1 MYFIKIICS
10 WCQPY
15 HNLARCGCNQ
25 KSSWLFD
32 PKTRYRILLQHI
44 ENPTYGMDGFS
55 CVSFPRTMMA
65 SLMVLKCTRLGSVLV
80 RMSATLVG
88 PLIHLILKEPCLN
101 SSKMNCIRYEI
112 CFVLPC
118 SKHPFMIISWQAL
131 ESIARVGTPSDFHC
145 GIISLISFRTFVVQR
160 ISLTASVVA
169 INSASAEDSA
179 TVGCFFDAQAIRVS
193 LRKTVNPVE
202 EWNLTCWSEK
212 EESANVVTL
221 VPPFFE
227 TGTPI
232 SIVPAKY
239 RPRWQTAS
247 QCRILGSFWY

>member
-1 MYFIKIICS
+1 
-10 WCQPY
+10 
-15 HNLARCGCNQ
+15 
-25 KSSWLFD
+25 
-32 PKTRYRILLQHI
+32 
-44 ENPTYGMDGFS
+44 
-55 CVSFPRTMMA
+55 MMA

-80 RMSATLVG
+80 RMSAMLVG

-101 SSKMNCIRYEI
+101 SSKMNCIQYEI

-118 SKHPFMIISWQAL
+118 LKHPFVIISWQAL
-131 ESIARVGTPSDFHC
+131 KSITRVGTPSDFHC
-145 GIISLISFRTFVVQR
+145 GIISLILFRTFVVQR

-169 INSASAEDSA
+169 INSASSSA

-193 LRKTVNPVE
+193 PRKTVNPVE

-221 VPPFFE
+221 VPLFFE

-239 RPRWQTAS
+239 CPRWQTAS
-247 QCRILGSFWY
+247 QCRILGLFWYWERSMT

>member
-15 HNLARCGCNQ
+15 RNLARCGCNQ

-118 SKHPFMIISWQAL
+118 SKHPFVIISWQAL

-145 GIISLISFRTFVVQR
+145 GIISSILFRTFVVQR
-160 ISLTASVVA
+160 ISFKSP
-169 INSASAEDSA
+169 NSFVLLQKLPKS
-179 TVGCFFDAQAIRVS
+179 C
-193 LRKTVNPVE
+193 
-202 EWNLTCWSEK
+202 
-212 EESANVVTL
+212 
-221 VPPFFE
+221 
-227 TGTPI
+227 
-232 SIVPAKY
+232 
-239 RPRWQTAS
+239 
-247 QCRILGSFWY
+247 